1 MKKILLSVFAV
12 AALAS
17 CVQTETINPLKAIS
31 FGDAY
36 VSNSTKAIYG
46 NQGEEGVQLVDAF
59 QVWGTMTTEEDVT
72 VTLYEGAN
80 VIRDG
85 KAYGVAWTC
94 DATRFWTPDCE
105 YAFYAVVDGRVA
117 KVAGTSANANVTVA
131 NGVPTKIAYEA
142 DGQNDLLYGATTKST
157 QGGLAEPDPALVAF
171 TMEHLLSLVKVS
183 FINSVNTSDNA
194 YTYKITDVNVA
205 TWSDGAY
212 DIATKT
218 WAAKDGSTNKTLA
231 FEEINSLAYATT
243 ATPVGAQLIIPDQPI
258 DISFTYEEKLNG
270 SSYITKNVSKTVV
283 ATAKKGYL
291 YNITVEFQKNNEI
304 KFTIDSVDGYTTDTE
319 NGGVTIQ

>member
-17 CVQTETINPLKAIS
+17 CIQNETINPKTPIG

-36 VSNSTKAIYG
+36 VANSTKAIYG
-46 NQGEEGVQLVDAF
+46 NQDEECVQLVDAF
-59 QVWGTMTTEEDVT
+59 QVWGTMTTEEDAT

-94 DATRFWTPDCE
+94 DATRFWTPDCD
-105 YAFYAVVDGRVA
+105 YNFYAVVDDTVA
-117 KVAGTSANANVTVA
+117 KVAGTPANENVTVA
-131 NGVPTKIAYEA
+131 DGVPTKIAYKA
-142 DGQNDLLYGATTKST
+142 NGQNDLLYGATTKQVGADASNP
-157 QGGLAEPDPALVAF
+157 GLVAF

-194 YTYKITDVNVA
+194 YTYKITNVNVA
-205 TWSDGAY
+205 TWSDGDY
-212 DIATKT
+212 DIATET

-231 FEEINSLAYATT
+231 FEGINSLAYATT

-258 DISFTYEEKLNG
+258 EISFTYEEKLNG

-291 YNITVEFQKNNEI
+291 
-304 KFTIDSVDGYTTDTE
+304 
-319 NGGVTIQ
+319 